1 MTLPHEK
8 QLEDTLKA
16 IHHLKKQSENS
27 PLFKREISRLEDKLH
42 HLKEEVYNNLNPWER
57 IAICRHPKRPRT
69 SNYIKNIVTS
79 FTELSGD
86 RRYADDKAI
95 LGGLGKIGDMKCV
108 VLGHEKGHDTETR
121 LHHNF
126 GMPHPEGYRKA
137 LRLMQLAE
145 KFNLPLVSFIDTS
158 GAFPGLEAEERG
170 QGGAI
175 AENIKA
181 MSRLRTPII
190 IVIIG
195 EGASG
200 GALGIG
206 VGDVILMLEHAYY
219 SVITPEG
226 CASILWKDPSKN
238 VHASSALKLNS
249 EDLLELQVIDK
260 IIEEPLGGAHHSPE
274 MIFENVKEHI
284 LEQWNILK
292 GIPTELLVEKRYHKF
307 RKMGDLWHG
316 QESSTPLQEIDR

>member
-1 MTLPHEK
+1 MTLPHER

-27 PLFKREISRLEDKLH
+27 PLFTKEISRLEEKLH
-42 HLKEEVYNNLNPWER
+42 HLKEEVYNNLTPWER
-57 IAICRHPKRPRT
+57 VAICRHAKRPRT
-69 SNYIKNIVTS
+69 SDYIKNIVTS
-79 FTELSGD
+79 FSELCGD
-86 RRYADDKAI
+86 RQYADDRAI
-95 LGGLGKIGDMKCV
+95 IGGIGKIGEMKCI

-121 LHHNF
+121 IRHNF

-137 LRLMQLAE
+137 LRLMQMAE
-145 KFNLPLVSFIDTS
+145 KFHLPLVSFIDTS

-170 QGGAI
+170 QGLAI
-175 AENIKA
+175 AESIKA
-181 MSRLRTPII
+181 MSRLKTPII
-190 IVIIG
+190 VVIIG

-226 CASILWKDPSKN
+226 CASILWKDGKKN
-238 VHASSALKLNS
+238 VQACSTLRLNA
-249 EDLLELQVIDK
+249 ENLLQLGVIDK

-274 MIFENVKEHI
+274 IICENVEENI
-284 LEQWNILK
+284 LEQWNALK
-292 GIPTELLVEKRYHKF
+292 SIPPDLLIERRYNKF
-307 RKMGDLWHG
+307 RKMGSVLQG
-316 QESSTPLQEIDR
+316 ES